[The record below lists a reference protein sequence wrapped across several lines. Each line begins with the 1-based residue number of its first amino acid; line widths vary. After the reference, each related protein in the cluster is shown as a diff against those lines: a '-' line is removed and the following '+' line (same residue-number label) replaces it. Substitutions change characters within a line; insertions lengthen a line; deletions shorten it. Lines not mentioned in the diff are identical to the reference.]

1 MFYGKTLTRIHNEVF
16 RATLTLSINGS
27 GILFELSDEEIIPTF
42 ESIVRLGH
50 IALDFPIINELLCSG
65 REPSKGLILVEIFK
79 GSGRFQHLIVVN
91 KNVLE
96 GTVNF

>member
-42 ESIVRLGH
+42 ESIVRQGH
-50 IALDFPIINELLCSG
+50 IAFDFSIINELLGSG
-65 REPSKGLILVEIFK
+65 REPSKWLILVEIFK